1 MNNKSMWELFQDQLY
16 NEPEEWVITNF
27 EDYCRWYQTN
37 NLTKQ
42 DYDRKR

>member
-16 NEPEEWVITNF
+16 NEPEEWVIPNF

-37 NLTKQ
+37 NLTK
-42 DYDRKR
+42 